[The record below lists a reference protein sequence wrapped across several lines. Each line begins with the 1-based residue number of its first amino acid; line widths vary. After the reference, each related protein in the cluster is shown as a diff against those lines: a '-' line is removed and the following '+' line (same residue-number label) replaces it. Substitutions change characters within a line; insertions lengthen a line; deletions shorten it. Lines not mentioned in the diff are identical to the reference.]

1 MSRKSAKPQT
11 PTVVTK
17 MRPEILDYAAS
28 LGHTVFESGEYNLN
42 IIGIRNSQHEPNRF
56 DDKIH
61 CVYKDEDGDWI
72 QKSWPCTTEP
82 GKYWLE
88 NPTNVKGTAV
98 LVPGQYRSVWK
109 IDKHQGKYYALC
121 QRNGTVKV
129 YRDDNLDEII
139 DCDPETITEG
149 FYGINI
155 HKAGAH
161 STQIDRWSAG
171 CQVFANESDFDEF
184 MAICGKAREKWGNA
198 FSYTLILEEEK
209 GSD

>member
-1 MSRKSAKPQT
+1 
-11 PTVVTK
+11 
-17 MRPEILDYAAS
+17 MRPEILDYASS
-28 LGHTVFESGEYNLN
+28 LGHTVFENGQYNLN
-42 IIGIRNSQHEPNRF
+42 IIGIRNADHKANRF
-56 DDKIH
+56 DDTIH

-88 NPTNVKGTAV
+88 NPTNVNGTAV

-129 YRDDNLDEII
+129 YRDDNRDEII
-139 DCDPETITEG
+139 DCDPDTITEG

-184 MAICGKAREKWGNA
+184 MVICGKAREKWGNA
-198 FSYTLILEEEK
+198 FSYTLILEHEK

>member
-1 MSRKSAKPQT
+1 MHPD
-11 PTVVTK
+11 
-17 MRPEILDYAAS
+17 ILDYAKS
-28 LGHTVFESGEYNLN
+28 LGHTVFLNGEYNIN
-42 IIGIRNSQHEPNRF
+42 IIGIRSVNHEPNRF
-56 DDKIH
+56 DDTIH

-88 NPTNVKGTAV
+88 NPTNVNGTAV

-109 IDKHQGKYYALC
+109 IDLHQGKYEALC

-129 YRDDNLDEII
+129 YRDDNKDDII
-139 DCDPETITEG
+139 DCDPDSISEG
-149 FYGINI
+149 YFGINI

-161 STQIDRWSAG
+161 STQIDKWSAG

-184 MAICGKAREKWGNA
+184 MDVCRKARDKWGNA
-198 FSYTLILEEEK
+198 FSYTLILEDEK
-209 GSD
+209 GLV

>member
-1 MSRKSAKPQT
+1 MH
-11 PTVVTK
+11 
-17 MRPEILDYAAS
+17 PEILDHAAS
-28 LGHTVFESGEYNLN
+28 QGHTIFLSGQYNIN
-42 IIGIRNSQHEPNRF
+42 IIGIRSAHHEANRF
-56 DDKIH
+56 DDTIH
-61 CVYKDEDGDWI
+61 CVYKDESDEWV

-88 NPTNVKGTAV
+88 NPTNVNGTAV

-109 IDKHQGKYYALC
+109 IDLHQGKYEALC

-129 YRDDNLDEII
+129 YRDDNKDDVI
-139 DCDPETITEG
+139 DCDPDSITEG

-155 HKAGAH
+155 HKAGAN
-161 STQIDRWSAG
+161 STQIDKWSAG

-184 MAICGKAREKWGNA
+184 MEICRKARDKWGNA

-209 GSD
+209 GLV

>member
-1 MSRKSAKPQT
+1 
-11 PTVVTK
+11 

-56 DDKIH
+56 DDTIH

-155 HKAGAH
+155 HKAGSH

-184 MAICGKAREKWGNA
+184 MVICGKAREKWGNA
-198 FSYTLILEEEK
+198 FSYTLILEQKK

>member
-1 MSRKSAKPQT
+1 
-11 PTVVTK
+11 

-28 LGHTVFESGEYNLN
+28 LGHTVFESGQYNLN
-42 IIGIRNSQHEPNRF
+42 IIGIRSADHQANRF
-56 DDKIH
+56 DDTIH
-61 CVYKDEDGDWI
+61 CVYKDKDGDWI

-88 NPTNVKGTAV
+88 NPTNVNGTAV

-129 YRDDNLDEII
+129 YRDDNRDEII
-139 DCDPETITEG
+139 DCDPDTITEG

-184 MAICGKAREKWGNA
+184 MVICGKARENWGNA
-198 FSYTLILEEEK
+198 FSYTLILENEK

>member
-1 MSRKSAKPQT
+1 MKKLI
-11 PTVVTK
+11 V
-17 MRPEILDYAAS
+17 AAS
-28 LGHTVFESGEYNLN
+28 CALALVAGTAQAQERNLRIAFDVPYEPFE
-42 IIGIRNSQHEPNRF
+42 
-56 DDKIH
+56 
-61 CVYKDEDGDWI
+61 YKDENGDWI

-88 NPTNVKGTAV
+88 NPTNVNGTAV

-109 IDKHQGKYYALC
+109 IDLHQGKYEALC

-129 YRDDNLDEII
+129 YRDDNKDDII
-139 DCDPETITEG
+139 DCDPDSISEG
-149 FYGINI
+149 YFGINI

-184 MAICGKAREKWGNA
+184 MVICRKAREKWGNA
-198 FSYTLILEEEK
+198 FSYTLILEDDK
-209 GSD
+209 AVT